1 MMDKDL
7 KGYYLDGQIAIRQ
20 FAVIQVM
27 AKGLKIKSERGGRL
41 WWPNDKVRLQ
51 QHLFGSEQVRL
62 EKDGENPEM
71 LLVPR
76 DPFFRALRQLGSG
89 MAKKLPD
96 RRRHK
101 MGVALPIFASLAVV
115 GITTILYLWGIPG
128 AASLLASK
136 VPISWEEHL
145 GQATVEKMAPP
156 EKRCPDPNLNQF
168 MDEMIATLTAPLSR
182 NPYIFRVIVVDNPR
196 VNAFAAPGGYII
208 IFRGLLQRTQ
218 TPEELAGVL
227 GHELQ
232 HILHRHPTRALLQQ
246 ASIGILLV
254 ALTGDVKGAM
264 SFGLEGARILGT
276 LRYSRELEEMA
287 DHEGMNMLLASGVD
301 PMGMITFFQKMSQ
314 DGEKS
319 PEILTYL
326 SSHPNPESRIAH
338 LKLLARRSRRSSVPL
353 LQGYNWEEVRRAC
366 EKKGPKR

>member
-1 MMDKDL
+1 MDRDL
-7 KGYYLDGQIAIRQ
+7 KAYYLDGQTAIRQ
-20 FAVIQVM
+20 LAVIQVM
-27 AKGLKIKSERGGRL
+27 PRGLKIKSEGGAQL
-41 WWPNDKVRLQ
+41 WWPNDKVRIQ

-76 DPFFRALRQLGSG
+76 DSFFRALRLTDPG
-89 MAKKLPD
+89 MAKKLP
-96 RRRHK
+96 RQSRHK
-101 MGVALPIFASLAVV
+101 MRVALPIFASLAVV

-128 AASLLASK
+128 AATLLASK

-145 GQATVEKMAPP
+145 GLATVEKLAPP
-156 EKRCPDPNLNQF
+156 DKRCLNANLNQF
-168 MDEMIATLTAPLSR
+168 MDEMITTLTAPLAGT
-182 NPYIFRVIVVDNPR
+182 PYTFRVIVVDNPR

-208 IFRGLLQRTQ
+208 IFRGLLERTQ

-264 SFGLEGARILGT
+264 SFGLEGARILGA

-301 PMGMITFFQKMSQ
+301 PRGMITFFEKMSQ

-319 PEILTYL
+319 GEILTYL

-338 LKLLARRSRRSSVPL
+338 LKLMAGGSQRPSIQL
-353 LQGYNWEEVRRAC
+353 LQGYNWQELRRAC
-366 EKKGPKR
+366 EKKGPKH